1 MKIEKINDKQI
12 RCTLSR
18 KDLDDRKLKISELAY
33 GSDKAKALFR
43 ELMQQAASELGF
55 EIDDLPLMIEAIPVA
70 GESLILIVTKVD
82 DPEELDTR
90 FSKFTRTPD
99 SDDGDPSG
107 GSLESIRNSIT
118 SEDILNCFQRFTEEL
133 SRITESHASA
143 AAKNNENSEQ
153 EPNINE
159 IYRIF
164 LFNSLE
170 TVIKV
175 SSIILPYYHNGY
187 SDLYR
192 TPSGDRYYLVI
203 RPCQETN
210 DNFNRVC
217 GILSEYGTAA
227 KSSYATLAFL
237 DEHLENV
244 ITLNAVDVLAK
255 L

>member
-1 MKIEKINDKQI
+1 MNLISYVKQFGHKSFSELPFNDI
-12 RCTLSR
+12 DGLILSQ
-18 KDLDDRKLKISELAY
+18 LSYVNFHLVTPESGFMKLKTIKGTPLIDNEDFYY
-33 GSDKAKALFR
+33 GS
-43 ELMQQAASELGF
+43 
-55 EIDDLPLMIEAIPVA
+55 
-70 GESLILIVTKVD
+70 VD
-82 DPEELDTR
+82 
-90 FSKFTRTPD
+90 
-99 SDDGDPSG
+99 
-107 GSLESIRNSIT
+107 
-118 SEDILNCFQRFTEEL
+118 
-133 SRITESHASA
+133 
-143 AAKNNENSEQ
+143 AKNNENSEQ